1 MLASPAGRIPSAV
14 RSCVPPPQARQGPG
28 PCPGAGRPRVDG
40 KFLAVG
46 EERLW
51 LRGVTYGTFAP
62 DERGHQYGTPQQVAA
77 DLAAMAAAGL
87 NAVRTYTVPP
97 RWLLDLAVD
106 HGIWVLVGLPWEHHV
121 AFLDE
126 RRRAASIV
134 ERVRASVSACAGHPA
149 LLGYSIANEIPAS
162 IVRWH
167 GRRRV
172 ERFLRRLAT
181 AVKEIE
187 AEALVTYV
195 NFPSTEYLRL
205 PFLDF
210 LAFNVYLED
219 EGAMDGYLVRLQSL
233 AGERPLVMAEIG
245 FDSRRHS
252 ERRQARVLE
261 GQTCAAFRNGCA
273 GAFVFAW
280 TDEWHRGGHEVVD
293 WDFGVTDRDRRPK
306 PALGA
311 VEAAFASVPVAGL
324 PELPSFSVVVCTHN
338 GARTVDEC
346 LHGLA
351 RLKYPA
357 YEVIVVDDGSSD
369 DSAEIARRH
378 DVRLISTPNRGLSAA
393 RNEGLAAATGEIV
406 AYIDDDAVPDPDW
419 LAFLA
424 AAFADTDHAA
434 VGGPNLPP
442 PTDGERAACV
452 ANTPGGPTHVLLSD
466 RVAEHIPGCNMAFRR
481 EALEAVGG
489 FDERFCVAGDD
500 VDICWRVQER
510 GGTIGFHPAALV
522 WHRRRATVRGFWR
535 QQRGYGRAEALLE
548 RKWPEKYNAVGQLT
562 WAGRLYGRGASGMLR
577 RSRVYYGVWGTGAF
591 QQRLEPVDGG
601 MSSLAGAPEWYLV
614 VLALAAV
621 STAGLLWTP
630 LLAALPLLVLAS
642 AMLVAHAVA
651 GALRADFR
659 GLGVPRRGRLRR
671 RALTALLHLLQPA
684 ARLAGRLGHGLS
696 PWRRPE
702 LPGAALPGPRTTRV
716 WLEQWGSVQQR
727 VGAIE
732 SDLRRSGARV
742 RRGAEVA
749 RWDLEVAAGA
759 LGAVRLRAALEEHG
773 WGRQELRLRI
783 WPCLAPAVTTGVP
796 VLLVLSVC
804 AALDGALSAAGVMV
818 SLGVLLAVGGGAE
831 CLRAAAAASRA
842 ADAPVRAGRTAERK
856 PTSRFV
862 PAEAPARPV
871 PDDALPVAA
880 GRRA

>member
-577 RSRVYYGVWGTGAF
+577 RSRVY
-591 QQRLEPVDGG
+591 
-601 MSSLAGAPEWYLV
+601 
-614 VLALAAV
+614 
-621 STAGLLWTP
+621 
-630 LLAALPLLVLAS
+630 
-642 AMLVAHAVA
+642 
-651 GALRADFR
+651 
-659 GLGVPRRGRLRR
+659 
-671 RALTALLHLLQPA
+671 
-684 ARLAGRLGHGLS
+684 
-696 PWRRPE
+696 
-702 LPGAALPGPRTTRV
+702 
-716 WLEQWGSVQQR
+716 
-727 VGAIE
+727 
-732 SDLRRSGARV
+732 
-742 RRGAEVA
+742 
-749 RWDLEVAAGA
+749 
-759 LGAVRLRAALEEHG
+759 
-773 WGRQELRLRI
+773 
-783 WPCLAPAVTTGVP
+783 
-796 VLLVLSVC
+796 
-804 AALDGALSAAGVMV
+804 
-818 SLGVLLAVGGGAE
+818 
-831 CLRAAAAASRA
+831 
-842 ADAPVRAGRTAERK
+842 
-856 PTSRFV
+856 
-862 PAEAPARPV
+862 
-871 PDDALPVAA
+871 
-880 GRRA
+880 

>member
-1 MLASPAGRIPSAV
+1 LTPPSGRNSSAAPSRV
-14 RSCVPPPQARQGPG
+14 TEPRARRKPD
-28 PCPGAGRPRVDG
+28 PRPGAGRPRVEG
-40 KFLAVG
+40 KFLAAG

-62 DERGHQYGTPQQVAA
+62 DERGHHYGTPERVAA
-77 DLAAMAAAGL
+77 DLAVMAAAGL

-97 RWLLDLAVD
+97 RWLLDLAAE

-121 AFLDE
+121 AFLDD

-134 ERVRASVSACAGHPA
+134 ERVRAAVAACAGHPA
-149 LLGYSIANEIPAS
+149 VLGYAVGNEIPAS

-172 ERFLRRLAT
+172 ERFLRRLAK
-181 AVKEIE
+181 AVKERDPD
-187 AEALVTYV
+187 ALVTYV

-210 LAFNVYLED
+210 LAFNVYLEE

-245 FDSRRHS
+245 LDSRRHG
-252 ERRQARVLE
+252 EWRQARVLE
-261 GQTCAAFRNGCA
+261 AQVRASFRNGCA

-280 TDEWHRGGHEVVD
+280 TDEWHRGGHEVLD
-293 WDFGVTDRDRRPK
+293 WDFGVTDRDRRAK
-306 PALGA
+306 PALRA
-311 VEAAFASVPVAGL
+311 LEAAFASVPVAGL
-324 PELPSFSVVVCTHN
+324 AELPSFSVVVCTHN
-338 GARTVDEC
+338 GAWTLDEC
-346 LHGLA
+346 LHALA
-351 RLKYPA
+351 QLNYPA

-369 DSAEIARRH
+369 DSASIARRH
-378 DVRLISTPNRGLSAA
+378 DVHLISTPNRGLSAA

-406 AYIDDDAVPDPDW
+406 AYIDDDAVADPDW

-424 AAFADTDHAA
+424 ATFLDSDHAA

-442 PTDGERAACV
+442 GADGERAACI
-452 ANTPGGPTHVLLSD
+452 ANTPGGPAHVLLSD

-481 EALEAVGG
+481 ERLEAVGG
-489 FDERFCVAGDD
+489 FDEQFRVAGDD
-500 VDICWRVQER
+500 VDVCWRVQER

-522 WHRRRATVRGFWR
+522 WHHRRATVRGFWR

-548 RKWPEKYNAVGQLT
+548 RKWPEKYNVAGHLT
-562 WAGRLYGRGASGMLR
+562 WAGRLYGRGAPGLLR
-577 RSRVYYGVWGTGAF
+577 RSRVYYGVWGTGDF
-591 QQRLEPVDGG
+591 QQRLEPADGG
-601 MSSLAGAPEWYLV
+601 MLSLAGAPEWYLL

-621 STAGLLWTP
+621 SAAGILWAP
-630 LLAALPLLVLAS
+630 LLAALPLLVLATG
-642 AMLVAHAVA
+642 MLVAHAIT

-671 RALTALLHLLQPA
+671 RALTAALHLLQPA
-684 ARLAGRLGHGLS
+684 ARLAGRLGRGLS

-702 LPGAALPGPRTTRV
+702 LPGAALPGPRTTRL
-716 WLEQWGSVQQR
+716 WLEHWGSTQQR
-727 VGAIE
+727 LGAIE
-732 SDLRRSGARV
+732 SELCRSGARV

-759 LGAVRLRAALEEHG
+759 LGKVRLRAALEEHG
-773 WGRQELRLRI
+773 WGRQELRLRM
-783 WPCLAPAVTTGVP
+783 WPCLARVVTAGVP
-796 VLLVLSVC
+796 VLFALAVH
-804 AALDGALSAAGVMV
+804 AGLDGAVHAAGVLASV
-818 SLGVLLAVGGGAE
+818 GVLLVVGGGAE
-831 CLRAAAAASRA
+831 CMRAAAAVRRA
-842 ADAPVRAGRTAERK
+842 ADAPVRARRSAERK
-856 PTSRFV
+856 PGSRFA
-862 PAEAPARPV
+862 PAEAPTRLV
-871 PDDALPVAA
+871 REHGLSVVA